1 MQNCRPSDHKKR
13 NLTLSKKGQPL
24 ALYAVGMVTT
34 MKNNE
39 RIYLDNAATSLVA
52 PEVLSA
58 AEEFTN
64 MLRDRTISTGDVT
77 RAQRNSLVTARKT
90 VASILNC
97 EAEEIALVQCT
108 SHAFGIL
115 VNCLPLKKGD
125 NVLICDLEYQ
135 ASTICWRPRMDEI
148 GFELREVKT
157 SGGRV
162 TADDFRKYID
172 ENTRVILL
180 AAVQEI
186 NGFRADVKEI
196 GKLAK
201 EYGCYYI
208 VDGIQEIGAFGV
220 DVKDIDMDFY
230 CAGGKKW
237 LGNPFG
243 MGFLYIKKEHLK
255 TLKPAYYSYFDIQ
268 VPDQYADY
276 LTYLEDPKRHPFD
289 SYRVSPDASVF
300 EIGGYGNYIG
310 AMGLTKSINLLTDY
324 GMDRVEAHNRKLAR
338 KLYDGLSALGM
349 HLSSPAEDQHMAPI
363 ITFSFSGLEN
373 NDVTR
378 EKKLVQYLQEHNIFV
393 SLRCSTGVGGV
404 RVSVHYYTPEYY
416 VDRFLEAVA
425 SFVKQANAEIEE

>member
-1 MQNCRPSDHKKR
+1 MERDEKKEKR
-13 NLTLSKKGQPL
+13 R
-24 ALYAVGMVTT
+24 AVRYAVDMVMT
-34 MKNNE
+34 METRE

-58 AEEFTN
+58 ADEFTN

-90 VASILNC
+90 VASFLNC

-115 VNCLPLKKGD
+115 VNCIPLKKGD

-135 ASTICWRPRMDEI
+135 ASTICWRPRMDEV

-157 SGGRV
+157 TNGRV

-255 TLKPAYYSYFDIQ
+255 HLKPAYYSYFDIQ
-268 VPDQYADY
+268 VSDQYADY
-276 LTYLEDPKRHPFD
+276 LTYLEDPRRHPFD

-310 AMGLTKSINLLTDY
+310 AMGLTKAIQLLTEY
-324 GMDRVEAHNRKLAR
+324 GMDRIERHNRKLAR

-349 HLSSPAEDQHMAPI
+349 HLSSPGEDKHMSSI

-378 EKKLVQYLQEHNIFV
+378 EKKLVQYLQEQNIFV

-404 RVSVHYYTPEYY
+404 RVSVHYYTPEAY

-425 SFVKQANAEIEE
+425 SFIKQGL

>member
-1 MQNCRPSDHKKR
+1 
-13 NLTLSKKGQPL
+13 
-24 ALYAVGMVTT
+24 MVTT

-39 RIYLDNAATSLVA
+39 RIYLDNAATSLVS

-90 VASILNC
+90 VASFLNC

-157 SGGRV
+157 TNGRV

-220 DVKDIDMDFY
+220 DVKEIDMDFY

-243 MGFLYIKKEHLK
+243 MGFLYIKKEHLQM
-255 TLKPAYYSYFDIQ
+255 LKPAYYSYFDIQ

-310 AMGLTKSINLLTDY
+310 AMGLTKAINLLTEY

-425 SFVKQANAEIEE
+425 SFVKQANAEIEV

>member
-1 MQNCRPSDHKKR
+1 MPS
-13 NLTLSKKGQPL
+13 
-24 ALYAVGMVTT
+24 LYAVRVAHIM
-34 MKNNE
+34 NQNE
-39 RIYLDNAATSLVA
+39 RIYLDNAATSQVA
-52 PEVLSA
+52 PEVLAA
-58 AEEFTN
+58 AEDFTN
-64 MLRDRTISTGDVT
+64 LLRDKTIATGDVT
-77 RAQRNSLVTARKT
+77 RAQRNALVTARKT
-90 VASILNC
+90 VASFLNC

-157 SGGRV
+157 KNGRV
-162 TADDFRKYID
+162 TAEDFRKCID

-196 GKLAK
+196 GRLAK

-208 VDGIQEIGAFGV
+208 VDGIQEIGAFQV
-220 DVKDIDMDFY
+220 DVRDIGMDFY

-243 MGFLYIKKEHLK
+243 MGFLYIKKEHLQN
-255 TLKPAYYSYFDIQ
+255 LKPAWYSYFDIQ
-268 VPDQYADY
+268 VPEEYADY

-289 SYRVSPDASVF
+289 SYRVASDASVF

-310 AMGLTKSINLLTDY
+310 AMGLTRAIGKLTDY

-349 HLSSPAEDQHMAPI
+349 YLSSPGEDKFMSPI
-363 ITFSFSGLEN
+363 ITFSFSGLKD

-378 EKKLVQYLQEHNIFV
+378 ERKLVQYLQARNIFV

-425 SFVKQANAEIEE
+425 SFLKNEKTAEGFL

>member
-1 MQNCRPSDHKKR
+1 
-13 NLTLSKKGQPL
+13 
-24 ALYAVGMVTT
+24 
-34 MKNNE
+34 MKNEE

-52 PEVLSA
+52 PEVLDAA
-58 AEEFTN
+58 AEFTD
-64 MLRDRTISTGDVT
+64 MLRDRSVSTSDVT
-77 RAQRNSLVTARKT
+77 RAQRSSLVRARRE
-90 VASILNC
+90 VASFLNC
-97 EAEEIALVQCT
+97 DAEEIALVQCT

-115 VNCLPLKKGD
+115 VNSLPLKKGD

-135 ASTICWRPRMDEI
+135 ASTVCWRPRMEEI

-157 SGGRV
+157 TGGRV
-162 TADDFRKYID
+162 TADDFRRCID

-196 GKLAK
+196 GRLAK

-208 VDGIQEIGAFGV
+208 VDGIQEIGAFQV
-220 DVKDIDMDFY
+220 DVRDAGMDFY

-243 MGFLYIKKEHLK
+243 MGFLYIRKELLK
-255 TLKPAYYSYFDIQ
+255 SLKPAWYSYFDIQ
-268 VPDQYADY
+268 VSDRYADY
-276 LTYLEDPKRHPFD
+276 LTYLEAPERHPFD
-289 SYRVSPDASVF
+289 DYVLAQDASVF

-310 AMGLTKSINLLTDY
+310 AMGLSRAIGVLKKY
-324 GMDRVEAHNRKLAR
+324 GMDRVEEHNLRLAKKLCE
-338 KLYDGLSALGM
+338 GLSAMGL
-349 HLSSPAEDQHMAPI
+349 HLSSPKEPERMSSI
-363 ITFSFSGLEN
+363 ISFSFDGLKN
-373 NDVTR
+373 NNVER
-378 EKKLVQYLQEHNIFV
+378 ERRLVKYLQERNIFV

-425 SFVKQANAEIEE
+425 DFIKENR

>member
-1 MQNCRPSDHKKR
+1 M
-13 NLTLSKKGQPL
+13 G
-24 ALYAVGMVTT
+24 TT
-34 MKNNE
+34 METRE

-58 AEEFTN
+58 AEDFTN

-77 RAQRNSLVTARKT
+77 RAQRSSLVTARKT
-90 VASILNC
+90 VASFLNC

-157 SGGRV
+157 SNGRV
-162 TADDFRKYID
+162 TAEDFRKYID

-310 AMGLTKSINLLTDY
+310 AMGLTKAINLLTDY

-349 HLSSPAEDQHMAPI
+349 HLSSPAEDKHMAPI

-378 EKKLVQYLQEHNIFV
+378 EKKLVQYLQEQNIFV

-416 VDRFLEAVA
+416 VDRFLEAVEA
-425 SFVKQANAEIEE
+425 FVKQANAEIEE

>member
-1 MQNCRPSDHKKR
+1 MHCE
-13 NLTLSKKGQPL
+13 
-24 ALYAVGMVTT
+24 
-34 MKNNE
+34 E
-39 RIYLDNAATSLVA
+39 RIYLDNAATCQVA
-52 PEVLSA
+52 PEVLDVA
-58 AEEFTN
+58 ADFTN
-64 MLRDRTISTGDVT
+64 MLRDKHISTGDVT
-77 RAQRNSLVTARKT
+77 RAQRGSLVTARKT
-90 VASILNC
+90 VASFLNC
-97 EAEEIALVQCT
+97 DAEEIALVQCT

-135 ASTICWRPRMDEI
+135 ASTICWRPRMEEI

-157 SGGRV
+157 SNGRV

-208 VDGIQEIGAFGV
+208 VDGIQEAGMFSV
-220 DVKDIDMDFY
+220 DVRDLDMDFY

-255 TLKPAYYSYFDIQ
+255 TLKPAWYSYFDIQ
-268 VPDQYADY
+268 VPACYADY
-276 LTYLEDPKRHPFD
+276 LTYLEDPRRHPFD
-289 SYRVSPDASVF
+289 SYTLAQDASVF

-310 AMGLTKSINLLTDY
+310 AMGLTRAINVLTEY
-324 GMDRVEAHNRKLAR
+324 GMDKVEAQNRKLST
-338 KLYDGLSALGM
+338 KLYNGLKALGM
-349 HLSSPAEDQHMAPI
+349 HLSSPAEEANRSSI
-363 ITFSFSGLEN
+363 ITFSFDGLKN
-373 NDVTR
+373 NDVER
-378 EKKLVQYLQEHNIFV
+378 ERRLVRYLQERNIFV

-425 SFVKQANAEIEE
+425 AFVEEEA

>member
-1 MQNCRPSDHKKR
+1 MN
-13 NLTLSKKGQPL
+13 
-24 ALYAVGMVTT
+24 
-34 MKNNE
+34 KNE
-39 RIYLDNAATSLVA
+39 QIYLDNAATSLVA
-52 PEVLSA
+52 PEVLLA
-58 AEEFTN
+58 AEEFTG
-64 MLRDRTISTGDVT
+64 MFQDKTISTSDIT
-77 RAQRNSLVTARKT
+77 RMQRNSLVTARKT
-90 VASILNC
+90 VASFLNC
-97 EAEEIALVQCT
+97 ETEEIALVQCT
-108 SHAFGIL
+108 SHALGIL

-135 ASTICWRPRMDEI
+135 ASTICWKPRMDEI

-157 SGGRV
+157 SNGRV

-172 ENTRVILL
+172 KNTRVILL

-208 VDGIQEIGAFGV
+208 VDGIQEIGAFHV
-220 DVKDIDMDFY
+220 DVKDVDMDFY

-243 MGFLYIKKEHLK
+243 MGFLYIKKEHLCK
-255 TLKPAYYSYFDIQ
+255 LEPSYYSYFDIQ

-276 LTYLEDPKRHPFD
+276 LTYLEDPRRHPFD
-289 SYRVSPDASVF
+289 SYRLSSDASVF

-310 AMGLTKSINLLTDY
+310 AMGLTKAINVLTEY
-324 GMDRVEAHNRKLAR
+324 GMDRIEEHNRKLAR

-349 HLSSPAEDQHMAPI
+349 HLSSPGEEKHMSPI
-363 ITFSFSGLEN
+363 ITFSFSGLQN
-373 NDVTR
+373 NDVTK
-378 EKKLVQYLQEHNIFV
+378 EKKLVKYLQEQNIFV

-416 VDRFLEAVA
+416 VDRFLDAVT
-425 SFVKQANAEIEE
+425 SFIEKQI

>member
-1 MQNCRPSDHKKR
+1 MERDE
-13 NLTLSKKGQPL
+13 KKGKRR
-24 ALYAVGMVTT
+24 AVRYAVDMVMMMETR
-34 MKNNE
+34 E

-58 AEEFTN
+58 ADEFTN

-90 VASILNC
+90 VASFLNC

-115 VNCLPLKKGD
+115 VNCIPLKKGD

-135 ASTICWRPRMDEI
+135 ASTICWRPRMDEV

-157 SGGRV
+157 TNGRV

-255 TLKPAYYSYFDIQ
+255 HLKPAYYSYFDIQ
-268 VPDQYADY
+268 VYDQYADY
-276 LTYLEDPKRHPFD
+276 LTYLEDPRRHPFD

-310 AMGLTKSINLLTDY
+310 AMGLTKAIQLLTEY
-324 GMDRVEAHNRKLAR
+324 GMDRIERHNRKLAR

-349 HLSSPAEDQHMAPI
+349 HLSSPGEDKHMSSI

-378 EKKLVQYLQEHNIFV
+378 EKKLVQYLQEQNIFV

-404 RVSVHYYTPEYY
+404 RVSVHYYTPEAY

-425 SFVKQANAEIEE
+425 SFIKQGL

>member
-1 MQNCRPSDHKKR
+1 M
-13 NLTLSKKGQPL
+13 
-24 ALYAVGMVTT
+24 GMT
-34 MKNNE
+34 METRE
-39 RIYLDNAATSLVA
+39 RIYLDNAATSVVA

-90 VASILNC
+90 VASFLNC

-157 SGGRV
+157 TNGRV

-208 VDGIQEIGAFGV
+208 VDGIQEIGAFQV

-268 VPDQYADY
+268 VPDRYADY

-310 AMGLTKSINLLTDY
+310 AMGLSKAINLLVDY
-324 GMDRVEAHNRKLAR
+324 GMDRVESHNRKLAR

-349 HLSSPAEDQHMAPI
+349 HLSSPAEDKHMAPI

-373 NDVTR
+373 DDVTR
-378 EKKLVQYLQEHNIFV
+378 EKKLVQYLQEQNIFV

-416 VDRFLEAVA
+416 VDRFLDAVK
-425 SFVKQANAEIEE
+425 SFIAQGM

>member
-1 MQNCRPSDHKKR
+1 
-13 NLTLSKKGQPL
+13 
-24 ALYAVGMVTT
+24 MVKT
-34 MKNNE
+34 MKSKE

-52 PEVLSA
+52 PEVLSG
-58 AEEFTN
+58 AESFLD
-64 MLRDRTISTGDVT
+64 MLRDHTISTGDVT
-77 RAQRNSLVTARKT
+77 RMQRNALVTARRT
-90 VASILNC
+90 VASFLNC
-97 EAEEIALVQCT
+97 EAGEIALVQST

-135 ASTICWRPRMDEI
+135 ASTICWRPRMDEV

-157 SGGRV
+157 TNGRV
-162 TADDFRKYID
+162 TADDFRRYID

-186 NGFRADVKEI
+186 NGFRANVKEI

-255 TLKPAYYSYFDIQ
+255 KLKPPYYSYFDIQ
-268 VPDQYADY
+268 VSDQYADY

-289 SYRVSPDASVF
+289 SYQVSADASVF
-300 EIGGYGNYIG
+300 EIGGYGNYMG
-310 AMGLTKSINLLTDY
+310 AIGLTKAINLLTEY
-324 GMDRVEAHNRKLAR
+324 GMDRVESHNRRLAR
-338 KLYDGLSALGM
+338 KLYDGLTALGM
-349 HLSSPAEDQHMAPI
+349 QVSSPGEDVHMSPI
-363 ITFSFSGLEN
+363 ITFSFCGLQN

-378 EKKLVQYLQEHNIFV
+378 EKKLVQYLQNQNIFV

-416 VDRFLEAVA
+416 VDRFLDAVKD
-425 SFVKQANAEIEE
+425 FVEQGM

>member
-1 MQNCRPSDHKKR
+1 
-13 NLTLSKKGQPL
+13 
-24 ALYAVGMVTT
+24 
-34 MKNNE
+34 MKQNE

-58 AEEFTN
+58 AEDFTN
-64 MLRDRTISTGDVT
+64 MLRDKTISTSDVT
-77 RAQRNSLVTARKT
+77 RAQRGSLVTARKT
-90 VASILNC
+90 VASFLNC
-97 EAEEIALVQCT
+97 DAEEIALVQCT

-157 SGGRV
+157 SNGRV

-180 AAVQEI
+180 ASVQEI

-208 VDGIQEIGAFGV
+208 VDGIQEIGAFQV

-255 TLKPAYYSYFDIQ
+255 NLKPTYYSYFDIQ
-268 VPDQYADY
+268 VPDRYADY
-276 LTYLEDPKRHPFD
+276 LTYLEDPQRHPFD
-289 SYRVSPDASVF
+289 SYRVANDASVF

-310 AMGLTKSINLLTDY
+310 AMGLTKAINFLTEY

-338 KLYDGLSALGM
+338 KLYDGLAALGM
-349 HLSSPAEDQHMAPI
+349 HLSSPSEEKHMSSI
-363 ITFSFSGLEN
+363 ITFSFSGLQN
-373 NDVTR
+373 NDVSKER
-378 EKKLVQYLQEHNIFV
+378 KLVKYLQEQNIFV

-416 VDRFLEAVA
+416 IDRFLDEVA
-425 SFVKQANAEIEE
+425 SFIKQEM

>member
-1 MQNCRPSDHKKR
+1 
-13 NLTLSKKGQPL
+13 
-24 ALYAVGMVTT
+24 
-34 MKNNE
+34 
-39 RIYLDNAATSLVA
+39 
-52 PEVLSA
+52 
-58 AEEFTN
+58 
-64 MLRDRTISTGDVT
+64 
-77 RAQRNSLVTARKT
+77 
-90 VASILNC
+90 
-97 EAEEIALVQCT
+97 
-108 SHAFGIL
+108 
-115 VNCLPLKKGD
+115 
-125 NVLICDLEYQ
+125 
-135 ASTICWRPRMDEI
+135 MDEI

-157 SGGRV
+157 TNGRV

-243 MGFLYIKKEHLK
+243 MGFLYIKKEHLRK
-255 TLKPAYYSYFDIQ
+255 LKPAYYSYFDIQ
-268 VPDQYADY
+268 VSDRYADY

-310 AMGLTKSINLLTDY
+310 AMGLTKAINLLTEY

-349 HLSSPAEDQHMAPI
+349 HLSSPGEDKHMSPI
-363 ITFSFSGLEN
+363 ITFSFSGLQN

-378 EKKLVQYLQEHNIFV
+378 EKKLVQYLQEQNIFV

-416 VDRFLEAVA
+416 VDRFLDAVA
-425 SFVKQANAEIEE
+425 SFIKQGM

>member
-1 MQNCRPSDHKKR
+1 M
-13 NLTLSKKGQPL
+13 G
-24 ALYAVGMVTT
+24 TT
-34 MKNNE
+34 METRE

-58 AEEFTN
+58 AEDFTN

-77 RAQRNSLVTARKT
+77 RAQRSSLVTARKT
-90 VASILNC
+90 VASFLNC

-157 SGGRV
+157 SNGRV
-162 TADDFRKYID
+162 TAEDFRKYID

-310 AMGLTKSINLLTDY
+310 AMGLTKAINLLTDY

-349 HLSSPAEDQHMAPI
+349 HLSSPAEDKHMAPI

-378 EKKLVQYLQEHNIFV
+378 ERKLVQYLQEQNIFV

-416 VDRFLEAVA
+416 VDRFLEAVEA
-425 SFVKQANAEIEE
+425 FVKQANAEIEE

>member
-1 MQNCRPSDHKKR
+1 
-13 NLTLSKKGQPL
+13 
-24 ALYAVGMVTT
+24 MVTT

-90 VASILNC
+90 VASFLNC

-157 SGGRV
+157 TNGRV

-208 VDGIQEIGAFGV
+208 VDGIQEIGAFEV
-220 DVKDIDMDFY
+220 DVKEIDMDFY

-310 AMGLTKSINLLTDY
+310 AMGLTKAINLLTEY

-349 HLSSPAEDQHMAPI
+349 HLSSPAEDKHMAPI

-373 NDVTR
+373 KDVTR

-425 SFVKQANAEIEE
+425 SFVKQENTKLEV

>member
-1 MQNCRPSDHKKR
+1 MQKMNFKYYGVDTNMEK
-13 NLTLSKKGQPL
+13 
-24 ALYAVGMVTT
+24 
-34 MKNNE
+34 NE

-52 PEVLSA
+52 PQVLSA

-64 MLRDRTISTGDVT
+64 MLRDKTISTGDVT
-77 RAQRNSLVTARKT
+77 RMQRNSLVTARKT
-90 VASILNC
+90 VASFLNC
-97 EAEEIALVQCT
+97 EAEEVALVQCT

-115 VNCLPLKKGD
+115 VNCIPLKRGD
-125 NVLICDLEYQ
+125 NILICDLEYQ

-157 SGGRV
+157 SNGRV
-162 TADDFRKYID
+162 TAEDFRKYID
-172 ENTRVILL
+172 KNTRAILL

-208 VDGIQEIGAFGV
+208 VDGIQEIGAFQV

-255 TLKPAYYSYFDIQ
+255 KLKPSYYSYFDIQ
-268 VPDQYADY
+268 VSERYADY

-289 SYRVSPDASVF
+289 SYTVSSDASVF

-310 AMGLTKSINLLTDY
+310 AMGLTKAINLLTEY
-324 GMDRVEAHNRKLAR
+324 GMDRVEKHNRKLAR
-338 KLYDGLSALGM
+338 KLYDGLSDLGM
-349 HLSSPAEDQHMAPI
+349 YLSSPGEEKHMSPI
-363 ITFSFSGLEN
+363 ISFSFSGLQN
-373 NDVTR
+373 GDVTL
-378 EKKLVQYLQEHNIFV
+378 EKKLVRYLQEKNIFV

-404 RVSVHYYTPEYY
+404 RVSVHYYTPEHY

-425 SFVKQANAEIEE
+425 TFAQQEM

>member
-1 MQNCRPSDHKKR
+1 M
-13 NLTLSKKGQPL
+13 G
-24 ALYAVGMVTT
+24 TT
-34 MKNNE
+34 METRE

-58 AEEFTN
+58 AEDFTN

-77 RAQRNSLVTARKT
+77 RAQRSSLVTARKT
-90 VASILNC
+90 VASFLNC

-157 SGGRV
+157 SNGRV
-162 TADDFRKYID
+162 TAEDFRKYID

-310 AMGLTKSINLLTDY
+310 AMGLTKAINLLTDY

-349 HLSSPAEDQHMAPI
+349 HLSSPAEDKHMAPI

-378 EKKLVQYLQEHNIFV
+378 ERKLVQYLQEQNIFV

-416 VDRFLEAVA
+416 VDRFLPGE
-425 SFVKQANAEIEE
+425 

>member
-1 MQNCRPSDHKKR
+1 MERDE
-13 NLTLSKKGQPL
+13 KKGKRR
-24 ALYAVGMVTT
+24 AVRYAVDMVMMMETR
-34 MKNNE
+34 E

-58 AEEFTN
+58 ADEFTN

-90 VASILNC
+90 VASFLNC

-115 VNCLPLKKGD
+115 VNCIPLKKGD

-135 ASTICWRPRMDEI
+135 ASTICWRPRMDEV
-148 GFELREVKT
+148 GFELRQVKT
-157 SGGRV
+157 TNGRV

-255 TLKPAYYSYFDIQ
+255 HLKPAYYSYFDIQ
-268 VPDQYADY
+268 VSDQYADY
-276 LTYLEDPKRHPFD
+276 LTYLEDPRRHPFD

-310 AMGLTKSINLLTDY
+310 AMGLTKAIQLLTEY
-324 GMDRVEAHNRKLAR
+324 GMDRIESHNRKLAR

-349 HLSSPAEDQHMAPI
+349 HLSSPGEDKHMSSI

-378 EKKLVQYLQEHNIFV
+378 EKKLVQYLQEQNIFV

-404 RVSVHYYTPEYY
+404 RVSVHYYTPEAY

-425 SFVKQANAEIEE
+425 SFIKQGL

>member
-1 MQNCRPSDHKKR
+1 M
-13 NLTLSKKGQPL
+13 
-24 ALYAVGMVTT
+24 
-34 MKNNE
+34 
-39 RIYLDNAATSLVA
+39 DNAATSLVA

-58 AEEFTN
+58 ADEFTG

-77 RAQRNSLVTARKT
+77 RAQRGSLVTARKT
-90 VASILNC
+90 VASVLNC
-97 EAEEIALVQCT
+97 DADEIALVQCT

-157 SGGRV
+157 SNGRV

-208 VDGIQEIGAFGV
+208 VDGIQEIGAFRV

-255 TLKPAYYSYFDIQ
+255 LLKPAYYSYFDIQ
-268 VPDQYADY
+268 VPSHYADY
-276 LTYLEDPKRHPFD
+276 LTYLEDPRRNPFD
-289 SYRVSPDASVF
+289 DYILSPNASVY

-310 AMGLTKSINLLTDY
+310 AMGLAEAIAVLEEVGMEEIERHNLCL
-324 GMDRVEAHNRKLAR
+324 AQKLV
-338 KLYDGLSALGM
+338 DGLLALDLNVVSPRDRAHM
-349 HLSSPAEDQHMAPI
+349 SSI
-363 ITFSFSGLEN
+363 VSFNFGLNDN
-373 NDVTR
+373 NV
-378 EKKLVQYLQEHNIFV
+378 EKERRLIQYLYERGIYV
-393 SLRCSTGVGGV
+393 SLRCSTGTGGV

-416 VDRFLEAVA
+416 VDVFLKAVA
-425 SFVKQANAEIEE
+425 EFLAADSK